1 MRHLNLKVTPAA
13 MADFSCQCLSHRDA
27 QSRGMS
33 PDFFVCNCVT
43 LRGLNGY
50 GTNANGPMTVKWSSG
65 SYQHKNMS
73 LLSGGGVGV

>member
-1 MRHLNLKVTPAA
+1 
-13 MADFSCQCLSHRDA
+13 
-27 QSRGMS
+27 MS